1 MDSQPGGEGA
11 SGLTTAPA
19 LKQED
24 QEGRKC
30 QESQRQNEKE
40 KREGELI
47 GGQHGVKPVG
57 QGDGEAW
64 IEGEGELPVGQ
75 AAEVGGV
82 APLFRLT
89 KGEGGADDV
98 RYRLRGANYDVQ
110 RAKLR
115 PVPGGG
121 EQVGEFLRPVVV
133 PSRRP

>member
-24 QEGRKC
+24 QEGRKR
-30 QESQRQNEKE
+30 QESQGQNEKE

-47 GGQHGVKPVG
+47 GGQYGVKPVG

-75 AAEVGGV
+75 AVEVGGV
-82 APLFRLT
+82 APLFRLP

-98 RYRLRGANYDVQ
+98 RYRLRGANCDVQ

-121 EQVGEFLRPVVV
+121 EQVGEFLLDAGIPL
-133 PSRRP
+133 SWC

>member
-1 MDSQPGGEGA
+1 MDSKPGGEGA

-47 GGQHGVKPVG
+47 GGQYGVKPVG

-75 AAEVGGV
+75 AVEVWAV
-82 APLFRLT
+82 
-89 KGEGGADDV
+89 
-98 RYRLRGANYDVQ
+98 
-110 RAKLR
+110 
-115 PVPGGG
+115 
-121 EQVGEFLRPVVV
+121 
-133 PSRRP
+133 

>member
-1 MDSQPGGEGA
+1 MLPHSPALRAGVDSQPGGEGA

-47 GGQHGVKPVG
+47 GGQYGVKPVG

-75 AAEVGGV
+75 AVEVGGV

-89 KGEGGADDV
+89 KG
-98 RYRLRGANYDVQ
+98 
-110 RAKLR
+110 
-115 PVPGGG
+115 G
-121 EQVGEFLRPVVV
+121 EERTM
-133 PSRRP
+133 